1 MIKGFGILEMLVSL
15 SLGLGI
21 LTVIIAHAT
30 ETGRVAK
37 KITSNQE
44 RLEAIFHTV
53 DTIKSDLNKCGMR
66 LQEAC
71 KFFNIPGFES
81 SPGNFKVTYGLAEE
95 ELLENALPG
104 QQTLKIE
111 KNEFFKKDKV
121 VLIYSLARQVW
132 EFNEIRDSSS
142 DVLVLKNPLQN
153 EFPANSPVLVLKKVE
168 YKFYPV
174 QRMLK
179 RKTDNGYFQPLLE
192 EVSDFYVT
200 FFPDAN
206 SVLYRIEVNKKE
218 QIRGYIFLLNLVQP

>member
-1 MIKGFGILEMLVSL
+1 
-15 SLGLGI
+15 
-21 LTVIIAHAT
+21 VIIAHAT
-30 ETGRVAK
+30 ETGRNAK

-71 KFFNIPGFES
+71 KFFDIPSFEGS
-81 SPGNFKVTYGLAEE
+81 QGNFKVTYALADE

-104 QQTLKIE
+104 QQTLRIGQ
-111 KNEFFKKDKV
+111 NEFFKKDKV
-121 VLIYSLARQVW
+121 ILVYNLERQVW
-132 EFNEIRDSSS
+132 EFNEIRDFSGA
-142 DVLVLKNPLQN
+142 VLILKNSLQS
-153 EFPANSPVLVLKKVE
+153 EFPVHSPVLLLKKVE
-168 YKFYPV
+168 YRFYPA
-174 QRMLK
+174 QRALK
-179 RKTDNGYFQPLLE
+179 RKTDKGNFQPLLE

-218 QIRGYIFLLNLVQP
+218 QIRGYIFLLNQVQP

>member
-1 MIKGFGILEMLVSL
+1 MIKGFGILEMLISL

-37 KITSNQE
+37 KIASNQE

-81 SPGNFKVTYGLAEE
+81 SQGNFKVIYGLADEV
-95 ELLENALPG
+95 LLENARQG
-104 QQTLKIE
+104 QQTLKIA
-111 KNEFFKKDKV
+111 KNEFFKKDKF
-121 VLIYSLARQVW
+121 VLIYNLMQQVW
-132 EFNEIRDSSS
+132 EFNEIGDLLGGA
-142 DVLVLKNPLQN
+142 LVLKNPLQN
-153 EFPANSPVLVLKKVE
+153 DFPGNSPVLVLKKVE
-168 YKFYPV
+168 YKFYPA
-174 QRMLK
+174 QRILK
-179 RKTDNGYFQPLLE
+179 RKTDKGNFQPLLE

>member
-30 ETGRVAK
+30 ETGRVTK

-53 DTIKSDLNKCGMR
+53 DTIKLDLNKCGMR
-66 LQEAC
+66 LQEAG
-71 KFFNIPGFES
+71 KYFSVPGFES

-95 ELLENALPG
+95 PLLENALTG
-104 QQTLKIE
+104 QQTLKIA
-111 KNEFFKKDKV
+111 KNEFYKKDKV
-121 VLIYSLARQVW
+121 ILMYNLERQAW
-132 EFNEIRDSSS
+132 AFNEIGDLSSGT
-142 DVLVLKNPLQN
+142 LILKSPLQDD
-153 EFPANSPVLVLKKVE
+153 FPRNSQVLVLKKVE
-168 YKFYPV
+168 YKFYPA

-179 RKTDNGYFQPLLE
+179 RKTDKGNFQPLLE
-192 EVSDFYVT
+192 EVTDFYVT

-218 QIRGYIFLLNLVQP
+218 QIRGYIFLLNMVQP